1 MRGAAQWC
9 GNAPAGTPPRLC
21 RWLCRWRAPTAGHP
35 CPPSAGLLS
44 SLTSTFTDL
53 GLDVVRAEIGGKGG
67 NFHDTFWVTTADG
80 RKVGAVAAGQ
90 ACCEAHLSERPCDPA

>member
-1 MRGAAQWC
+1 MQAAAAAAC
-9 GNAPAGTPPRLC
+9 SPHSAATRPPNRLPAHCT
-21 RWLCRWRAPTAGHP
+21 
-35 CPPSAGLLS
+35 AGLLS

-80 RKVGAVAAGQ
+80 RKVRR
-90 ACCEAHLSERPCDPA
+90 HRPLWVLRT